1 LRAAHDCKSFVII
14 DVKVERDDLSPVTV
28 KYIKAA
34 AKRSQAPAEHAARG
48 NSRA

>member
-1 LRAAHDCKSFVII
+1 
-14 DVKVERDDLSPVTV
+14 V